1 MVNLSNIQ
9 LLRWNTSWT
18 YKLKRY
24 HMSPRWNV
32 SKWLVKEEYKSQK
45 FTKPFYLTKWG
56 NFKTC
61 QQVQLLPTTGG
72 AYNKFC
78 DMNKLHENNNRKK

>member
-1 MVNLSNIQ
+1 MYNLSRICF
-9 LLRWNTSWT
+9 LRWNASWT

-45 FTKPFYLTKWG
+45 FSKPFYLTKWG
-56 NFKTC
+56 NFKTVYN
-61 QQVQLLPTTGG
+61 QFSANSG
-72 AYNKFC
+72 AFNKFC
-78 DMNKLHENNNRKK
+78 DMNKLHENDINCRK

>member
-1 MVNLSNIQ
+1 MYNLSKLY

-45 FTKPFYLTKWG
+45 FNKPFYLTKWG
-56 NFKTC
+56 NFKTY
-61 QQVQLLPTTGG
+61 QHQFFPNNG
-72 AYNKFC
+72 AFNKFC
-78 DMNKLHENNNRKK
+78 NMNKLHENNMNIKK

>member
-1 MVNLSNIQ
+1 MLNLSKSY

-45 FTKPFYLTKWG
+45 FNKPFHLTKWG
-56 NFKTC
+56 NFKTY
-61 QQVQLLPTTGG
+61 QHQYFSNG
-72 AYNKFC
+72 AFNKFC
-78 DMNKLHENNNRKK
+78 DMKKLHEQNINIKK